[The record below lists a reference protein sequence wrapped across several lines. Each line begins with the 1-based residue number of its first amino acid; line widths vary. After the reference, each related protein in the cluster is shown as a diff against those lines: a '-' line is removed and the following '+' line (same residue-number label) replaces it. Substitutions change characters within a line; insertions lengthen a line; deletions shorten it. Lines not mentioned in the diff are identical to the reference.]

1 MCKKKR
7 ISHCK
12 DGFYW
17 TTRFPTKGERKIVDT
32 EELRK
37 LFDGSNARTITKDRL
52 LTTLGVGP
60 KGDTADV
67 RDIHNMKFFIGRG
80 LQYAKA
86 WFDGKQST
94 VVSQVNRFVRD
105 FFTFDIL
112 TYVTVRC
119 FRQKI

>member
-1 MCKKKR
+1 
-7 ISHCK
+7 
-12 DGFYW
+12 
-17 TTRFPTKGERKIVDT
+17 
-32 EELRK
+32 
-37 LFDGSNARTITKDRL
+37 
-52 LTTLGVGP
+52 
-60 KGDTADV
+60 
-67 RDIHNMKFFIGRG
+67 MKFFIGRRP
-80 LQYAKA
+80 QYAKA